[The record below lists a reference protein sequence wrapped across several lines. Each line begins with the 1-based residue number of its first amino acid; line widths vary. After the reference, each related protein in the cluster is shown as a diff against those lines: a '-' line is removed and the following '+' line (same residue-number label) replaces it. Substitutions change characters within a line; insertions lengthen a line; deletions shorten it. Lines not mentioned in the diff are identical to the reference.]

1 MLIETAVT
9 AGAGALICLDRV
21 AVQLMVSRPVV
32 AGPLMGLILGDA
44 LTGLVTGALL
54 ELLWIDRIPVGSHV
68 PPHDTFVAVLAT
80 AGAVLTAP
88 SGAPPPREL
97 IALAV
102 LLFAPAAWLGQ
113 RMEILLRQ
121 WNERWLGRAL
131 EDARAGDPARLSR
144 RHLSALAGYFA
155 ASLFCLTAGM
165 LCGVPLLRLVY
176 VSLPPAALRVLA
188 YAYSLLPLI
197 GVGVALNTVKRRG
210 TVPVFC
216 GVFLLLALALEFL

>member
-9 AGAGALICLDRV
+9 AGVGALICLDRV
-21 AVQLMVSRPVV
+21 AVQIMISRPVV
-32 AGPLMGLILGDA
+32 AGPLMGLILGDM

-54 ELLWIDRIPVGSHV
+54 ELLWIDRIPVGSYV
-68 PPHDTFVAVLAT
+68 PPHDTFVAILAT

-131 EDARAGDPARLSR
+131 EDAEAGDPARLSR

-155 ASLFCLTAGM
+155 ASLLCLGAAM
-165 LCGVPLLRLVY
+165 LCGVPLLRLIY
-176 VSLPPAALRVLA
+176 AALPQTALQVLA
-188 YAYSLLPLI
+188 LAYFLLPLI
-197 GVGVALNTVKRRG
+197 GMGVALNTVKLRG
-210 TVPVFC
+210 AVPVFC
-216 GVFLLLALALEFL
+216 GVFLLLALASEFL